1 MKYFAYNSNTETN
14 LSELQDSITFL
25 NNIGEDKVTFEQ
37 KRNKKE
43 AFNGYLRSI
52 KKGNKYRKQKNKA
65 KQKTLRNTDMLY

>member
-1 MKYFAYNSNTETN
+1 MKYFAYSSNRETK

-25 NNIGEDKVTFEQ
+25 NNIGEGKVNFEQ
-37 KRNKKE
+37 KRNKNE

-52 KKGNKYRKQKNKA
+52 KKGNKYGKQKNKT